1 MTPAK
6 ARTGTGKITSDW
18 EVLNLFPIADGF
30 ILALKNFCRDGKSHH
45 GDFAL
50 GDADFLETSIGMLLT
65 VGAIFL
71 HSKGSLLSLSEQ
83 LHQIPFPHYQ

>member
-18 EVLNLFPIADGF
+18 GVLNLFPIADGF

-45 GDFAL
+45 GEFAL

-65 VGAIFL
+65 VGAIFF
-71 HSKGSLLSLSEQ
+71 HNKGSLLSLSEQ
-83 LHQIPFPHYQ
+83 LHQIPFPHHQ

>member
-1 MTPAK
+1 MTD
-6 ARTGTGKITSDW
+6 RSGLIQIFTELEGMG
-18 EVLNLFPIADGF
+18 
-30 ILALKNFCRDGKSHH
+30 GKSHH

-65 VGAIFL
+65 VGAIFF